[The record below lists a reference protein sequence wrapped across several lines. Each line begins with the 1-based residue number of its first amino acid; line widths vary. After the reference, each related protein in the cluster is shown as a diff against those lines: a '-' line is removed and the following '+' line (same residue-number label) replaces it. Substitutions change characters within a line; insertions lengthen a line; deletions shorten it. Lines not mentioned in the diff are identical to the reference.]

1 MPGGFKN
8 KPKILRG
15 AFVEY
20 GLSIPPLFVV
30 FQFNPVQ
37 LSRSRS
43 LSFSV
48 PSAPPASPA
57 SENAETGAG
66 NNTLQSLQRC
76 MSSSSGRMSLRE
88 FHQQD
93 FKDADD
99 NNIDDLIAIRDQ
111 QQVAVG
117 EESISFEIRLDAT
130 DKLNDGDVITEQFGI
145 SPQLSTLELMVHPK
159 GDSVLG
165 GLVDDLLGLGESGF
179 SFTKKPNPPMI
190 LFIWGRKKVLPV
202 NINSLNISETEF
214 STDLNPIRATASVS
228 LTVIE
233 GKNIPYTYSKVMKEA
248 MSVLNLANIADIA
261 DVVIPG

>member
-30 FQFNPVQ
+30 FQFNPVE
-37 LSRSRS
+37 LSRNRS
-43 LSFSV
+43 LNFNIPRAA
-48 PSAPPASPA
+48 PSPPPSGSAEGGGGNAILQAIQRSMASGQ
-57 SENAETGAG
+57 T
-66 NNTLQSLQRC
+66 
-76 MSSSSGRMSLRE
+76 SLRE
-88 FHQQD
+88 FHHRD
-93 FKDADD
+93 FKDADG

-111 QQVAVG
+111 QQVTVQ

-130 DKLNDGDVITEQFGI
+130 DKLNEGDIITEQFGI
-145 SPQLSTLELMVHPK
+145 APQLSTLELMVHPK
-159 GDSVLG
+159 SES
-165 GLVDDLLGLGESGF
+165 LLGAALDSLLGSPGGF
-179 SFTKKPNPPMI
+179 SFTGAAKPPMI

-202 NINSLNISETEF
+202 NINSLNITETEF

-233 GKNIPYTYSKVMKEA
+233 GKNIPYTYSKAMKEV
-248 MSVLNLANIADIA
+248 MSVLNLANITDIA